1 MLLLMIRRPPRSTR
15 TDTLFPYTTL
25 FRSRPGNDAGA
36 FLRRDRTAR
45 VEMDPLRGHGTV
57 DEDVAI
63 DRSQRGVASTVHR
76 TGKVQRPGAGCRQ
89 LPGGDSAQRQRVGV
103 PDLVCAA
110 GEVHGTGEVVVRT
123 GQGHVALARVHV
135 RAEIGGARG

>member
-1 MLLLMIRRPPRSTR
+1 MIRRPPGSTR
-15 TDTLFPYTTL
+15 TYTLFPYTTL
-25 FRSRPGNDAGA
+25 CRSRAAADRPGNEAGA

-76 TGKVQRPGAGCRQ
+76 HGTVTRPGAGCRP
-89 LPGGDSAQRQRVGV
+89 LPGGDRAQQIGRALCRDRVG
-103 PDLVCAA
+103 PC
-110 GEVHGTGEVVVRT
+110 G
-123 GQGHVALARVHV
+123 
-135 RAEIGGARG
+135 

>member
-1 MLLLMIRRPPRSTR
+1 MRISDWSSDVCSSDLAKHGRAARAAAE
-15 TDTLFPYTTL
+15 
-25 FRSRPGNDAGA
+25 RPGNDAGA

-63 DRSQRGVASTVHR
+63 DRSQRGVASTLHR

-89 LPGGDSAQRQRVGV
+89 LPGGDRAQDRKSTRLNSRPQ
-103 PDLVCAA
+103 CATRKTYCA
-110 GEVHGTGEVVVRT
+110 GTKK
-123 GQGHVALARVHV
+123 Q
-135 RAEIGGARG
+135 